1 MQATRRGSPRLG
13 PWAVS
18 AEHHADGETLRL
30 RERPGGPPNGPH
42 IVLVHGFEENWD
54 TWLPLAAELP
64 ADLRVSAL
72 DLPWRAGSDYA
83 WAEHG
88 SSSVWL
94 ERALR
99 LPSDPPTAL
108 VAHSFG
114 ASSLLELLTRRS
126 PAAQVP
132 AVLVAPVFRPHDR
145 AVDPHFFGEAVTR
158 FRRVLSEGMTVAMG
172 PRAARLDAELLE
184 LMNGRIRERVEP
196 HGFLQLYSM
205 LARSGGLPLER
216 VTVPVQLIS
225 GIGDASAPPDAIEV
239 LRAGLLDLTLHQT
252 HGLGHFC
259 HVDQAREVAEEVLS
273 FLTALGIACDT
284 APDDVDAPDIRLE
297 EAMSA

>member
-1 MQATRRGSPRLG
+1 MQATRRASPRPG

-18 AEHHADGETLRL
+18 AEHHVDGETLRL
-30 RERPGGPPNGPH
+30 RERPGGAPDGPH
-42 IVLVHGFEENWD
+42 IVLVHGIEENWD
-54 TWLPLAAELP
+54 TWLPLAAQLP
-64 ADLRVSAL
+64 ADLRLSAL

-83 WAEHG
+83 WAQRG

-94 ERALR
+94 ERALL
-99 LPSDPPTAL
+99 LPADPPTAL

-126 PAAQVP
+126 PVAQVP
-132 AVLVAPVFRPHDR
+132 AVLVAPIFRPHDP
-145 AVDPHFFGEAVTR
+145 AVDPRFFGEAVTR

-196 HGFLQLYSM
+196 YGFLQLYSM
-205 LARSGGLPLER
+205 LARSGRLPLEQA
-216 VTVPVQLIS
+216 TVPVQLIS
-225 GIGDASAPPDAIEV
+225 GTGDPSAPPDAIEA
-239 LRAGLLDLTLHQT
+239 LRVGLLDLTVHQNE
-252 HGLGHFC
+252 GLGHFC
-259 HVDQAREVAEEVLS
+259 HVDQAREVAREVLS
-273 FLTALGIACDT
+273 FLSALDIDRT
-284 APDDVDAPDIRLE
+284 DAPDVRLE

>member
-1 MQATRRGSPRLG
+1 
-13 PWAVS
+13 VS
-18 AEHHADGETLRL
+18 AEHHVDGETLRL
-30 RERPGGPPNGPH
+30 RERPGGTSNGPH
-42 IVLVHGFEENWD
+42 IVLAHGFEENWD

-88 SSSVWL
+88 SSTVWL
-94 ERALR
+94 ERALH
-99 LPSDPPTAL
+99 LPAEPPTAL

-126 PAAQVP
+126 PVAQVP
-132 AVLVAPVFRPHDR
+132 ATLVAPVFRPHDR

-158 FRRVLSEGMTVAMG
+158 FRRVLGEGMTVAMG
-172 PRAARLDAELLE
+172 PRAKRLDAELLE

-205 LARSGGLPLER
+205 LARSSELPLEQ

-239 LRAGLLDLTLHQT
+239 LRASLLDLTIHQT
-252 HGLGHFC
+252 SELGHFC
-259 HVDQAREVAEEVLS
+259 QVEQAAEVAEEVLS
-273 FLTALGIACDT
+273 FLAALGIACDT
-284 APDDVDAPDIRLE
+284 APDDVDALDIRLE
-297 EAMSA
+297 EAMIA